1 MTSIPDRSSR
11 YRLTPLAES
20 DLEEIWLYTLRTWS
34 REQADSYFRTLLAT
48 FEGLAVGTKTG
59 RPVEIR
65 EGYLKYNVGSHI
77 VFYRRAG
84 QTTDIIRILH
94 QRMDIGRHL

>member
-1 MTSIPDRSSR
+1 MPERSSR

-20 DLEEIWLYTLRTWS
+20 DLEEIWLLYTANMVPRASRQLFPYTLGNLR
-34 REQADSYFRTLLAT
+34 RARGRD
-48 FEGLAVGTKTG
+48 KTG

>member
-1 MTSIPDRSSR
+1 MPERSSR

-34 REQADSYFRTLLAT
+34 REQADSHFRTLLAT